1 MASFN
6 GFLRKS
12 PSQRLEQFFR
22 SRHVEPPTDFDWTS
36 DGRGT
41 AFVDSVNALLSEQSV
56 TKQDTLKGELE
67 HLKTL
72 ADPIGLTS
80 SEQICAGQGIDL
92 EPFDGIEDILLMLAV
107 DHPNLMDRVSVQ
119 ASLMR
124 RYGGQQWSAF
134 QFDDDGKPWALD
146 SQDAR
151 QGFLDDAIEI
161 LEMPAH
167 RKREADWY
175 TVIRLHPITGD
186 EIEILQATIYVEQR
200 PQSELA
206 FGSSDTLER
215 QIVPKVVEVGL
226 ACNAQDRV
234 IEICAK
240 GSKKVRDKYAEAFS
254 KHFAPDSAT
263 PIETPRRDVDL
274 DTLRS
279 KPTFQTTPA
288 DGIEQ
293 VKVSALDFFASG
305 GGFSRFEVRGDDE
318 TIYQFLDRKFG
329 PMSPLKAS
337 GWRLTGATIRIVLAA
352 TEGKRRKTL
361 TVTLRT
367 PNTTTLPN
375 KTEKD
380 RQFVFDL
387 LERWN
392 LIAPRTDDEDLIAA
406 E

>member
-146 SQDAR
+146 SQD
-151 QGFLDDAIEI
+151 
-161 LEMPAH
+161 
-167 RKREADWY
+167 
-175 TVIRLHPITGD
+175 V
-186 EIEILQATIYVEQR
+186 QATIYVEQR

>member
-6 GFLRKS
+6 GLLRKS
-12 PSQRLEQFFR
+12 SSERLEQFFR

-36 DGRGT
+36 EGRGT
-41 AFVDSVNALLSEQSV
+41 ALVDSINALFSEQSHA
-56 TKQDTLKGELE
+56 KQDKIKAELE

-72 ADPIGLTS
+72 ADPIGITS
-80 SEQICAGQGIDL
+80 AEQICAGQGIDL
-92 EPFDGIEDILLMLAV
+92 EPFNGIEDILLMLGV
-107 DHPNLMDRVSVQ
+107 DHPDLLDRVSVQ

-134 QFDDDGKPWALD
+134 QFDDDGKPWTLD
-146 SQDAR
+146 STDAR
-151 QGFLDDAIEI
+151 KGFLDEAIEI

-175 TVIRLHPITGD
+175 KVIRLHPITGE

-206 FGSSDTLER
+206 FGSSETLER

-240 GSKKVRDKYAEAFS
+240 GNKKVRDKYAEAFT
-254 KHFAPDSAT
+254 KHFAPESAK
-263 PIETPRRDVDL
+263 PVEMPRRDVEL

-279 KPTFQTTPA
+279 NPTFQTTPA
-288 DGIEQ
+288 DGIEL

-305 GGFSRFEVRGDDE
+305 GGGAVRD
-318 TIYQFLDRKFG
+318 
-329 PMSPLKAS
+329 A
-337 GWRLTGATIRIVLAA
+337 WR
-352 TEGKRRKTL
+352 RR
-361 TVTLRT
+361 
-367 PNTTTLPN
+367 
-375 KTEKD
+375 D
-380 RQFVFDL
+380 
-387 LERWN
+387 N
-392 LIAPRTDDEDLIAA
+392 LSIP
-406 E
+406 